1 MCHVNGGG
9 TFVLILIELC
19 LLEHYYY
26 YFLNYI
32 VYWKRITFTNKIVR
46 QCMARIQRKN
56 VNKII
61 RQCMVGIQRKNVN
74 KNIYLRKIKIYL
86 VFTRILNFL
95 GGKLELTHAFSHFY
109 LTFLKFLAKLCT
121 FANHLGQLS

>member
-1 MCHVNGGG
+1 MAKKININLHMCHVNGGG

-19 LLEHYYY
+19 LLEHNIIV
-26 YFLNYI
+26 FLNYT

-61 RQCMVGIQRKNVN
+61 KQCMAGIQRKNVN
-74 KNIYLRKIKIYL
+74 KKKSKKNKNLPCP
-86 VFTRILNFL
+86 
-95 GGKLELTHAFSHFY
+95 H
-109 LTFLKFLAKLCT
+109 
-121 FANHLGQLS
+121 